1 MHDVLGRI
9 NMLLAEAEEASRQ
22 PAHTATLLS
31 VIDVLQAV
39 RDQALRGDLSQRKL
53 GKRGRELRRTVLE
66 DQTLAESR
74 LGQRLLHM
82 ASQLMGD

>member
-1 MHDVLGRI
+1 MGRI
-9 NMLLAEAEEASRQ
+9 NTLLAEAEEASRQ
-22 PAHTATLLS
+22 PAHTATLLN

-53 GKRGRELRRTVLE
+53 AKHGRELQRVVLE
-66 DQTLAESR
+66 DTPLAESR

-82 ASQLMGD
+82 ASQLTDD

>member
-1 MHDVLGRI
+1 MHDVMGRI
-9 NMLLAEAEEASRQ
+9 NTLLAEAEEASRE

-39 RDQALRGDLSQRKL
+39 RDQAIRGDLSQRKL
-53 GKRGRELRRTVLE
+53 GRLGRELQRTVLE
-66 DQTLAESR
+66 DKSLAESR

-82 ASQLMGD
+82 SSQLTGE

>member
-9 NMLLAEAEEASRQ
+9 NTLLAEAEEASLQ
-22 PAHTATLLS
+22 PDLTATLLS

-39 RDQALRGDLSQRKL
+39 RDQAARGDLSQRKL
-53 GKRGRELRRTVLE
+53 GKRGRELQRVVLE